1 MYNSRLQKKI
11 TQFLLEAE
19 DDGTPRP
26 PRTNI
31 KSGAFGD
38 IPVFYNDKKPEK
50 LNFQSTLGIAKR
62 RSSGDYEAADK
73 FAQNAFIRRK
83 IKKLK
88 QALDKT
94 RNVDA
99 VAALNQ
105 QINDLKD
112 QLTKLA
118 EVNPNVVPPTNAA
131 DSAINKEM
139 GNLSNSTASYER
151 DELDDELDAQ
161 MASDRSA
168 YDEWEKNTLFAGRE
182 EDYAEN
188 QKQSAF
194 NKKYYASQNA
204 VESDKIVDDPLLA
217 DKLVEYTD
225 IINRLEKISNSEQYT
240 LKNFNSSAKKIE
252 DKELAK
258 YLPLQYES
266 TNIDQFE
273 DIIALL
279 SAMYIKLI
287 TTEHNLILQQSDDKS
302 RANKLAQF
310 DKKSESVNNKLI
322 EIMNRIKGMISNK
335 KAASYPDLAKRLA
348 TLARYVDKTR
358 NKENMAE
365 KSRFHTYDT
374 ISDMSQYWSGESG
387 VKQAIAPMLQQA
399 AWIQHLLR
407 NSVLVDLK
415 SVTFTKFLETID
427 DVYGIAKGFENSD
440 AVSLQKKLQELQ
452 KTVEEEGEITKPKSK
467 SKMSDKVDID
477 AKLKSNSKYQALL
490 ASKKDALVELDEL
503 NSVLSVYGGEDAAFM
518 GIDIGQTRNNITH
531 LEKKL
536 SNIQKDITQLELSL
550 MDKQTGGKAKMDSK
564 SKSATK
570 NVKHA
575 ISQADVWDKKA
586 YPPKGTPSEFNK
598 FGNIPSEYN
607 PDYFYNNLRPSKS
620 GRDLNPEFA
629 DVMDAYYDY
638 GDSEEDYESMDPKTR
653 YLTNLK
659 GKKSIGRNVN
669 PMFIQQLMHDSSS
682 PYRQFNSFL
691 LFDFFNKEKTKDYKG
706 GVYDAIVR
714 WMQNNYNRRFG
725 QTKGDKL
732 FINKVSFYAF
742 GLESTNLEPDEGLFE
757 QLPNKFKDDMM
768 NKQFK
773 KLSGNGK
780 FSDGSDDLLTPPGH
794 VLGGTAFYDDEVAK
808 NEFFTKLTAAATEKS
823 DDMNRRGLKDRSG
836 TIIAA
841 AFRNLYDENVLDYF
855 NDFID
860 GLGKN
865 KLKVYLERAFRA
877 AEFYHK
883 YGDVIVSPDSAEE
896 E

>member
-1 MYNSRLQKKI
+1 MYNNRLQKKI
-11 TQFLLEAE
+11 TQFLLEAD

-287 TTEHNLILQQSDDKS
+287 T
-302 RANKLAQF
+302 
-310 DKKSESVNNKLI
+310 
-322 EIMNRIKGMISNK
+322 
-335 KAASYPDLAKRLA
+335 
-348 TLARYVDKTR
+348 
-358 NKENMAE
+358 
-365 KSRFHTYDT
+365 
-374 ISDMSQYWSGESG
+374 
-387 VKQAIAPMLQQA
+387 
-399 AWIQHLLR
+399 
-407 NSVLVDLK
+407 
-415 SVTFTKFLETID
+415 
-427 DVYGIAKGFENSD
+427 
-440 AVSLQKKLQELQ
+440 
-452 KTVEEEGEITKPKSK
+452 
-467 SKMSDKVDID
+467 
-477 AKLKSNSKYQALL
+477 
-490 ASKKDALVELDEL
+490 
-503 NSVLSVYGGEDAAFM
+503 
-518 GIDIGQTRNNITH
+518 
-531 LEKKL
+531 
-536 SNIQKDITQLELSL
+536 
-550 MDKQTGGKAKMDSK
+550 
-564 SKSATK
+564 
-570 NVKHA
+570 
-575 ISQADVWDKKA
+575 
-586 YPPKGTPSEFNK
+586 
-598 FGNIPSEYN
+598 
-607 PDYFYNNLRPSKS
+607 
-620 GRDLNPEFA
+620 
-629 DVMDAYYDY
+629 
-638 GDSEEDYESMDPKTR
+638 
-653 YLTNLK
+653 
-659 GKKSIGRNVN
+659 
-669 PMFIQQLMHDSSS
+669 
-682 PYRQFNSFL
+682 
-691 LFDFFNKEKTKDYKG
+691 
-706 GVYDAIVR
+706 
-714 WMQNNYNRRFG
+714 
-725 QTKGDKL
+725 
-732 FINKVSFYAF
+732 
-742 GLESTNLEPDEGLFE
+742 
-757 QLPNKFKDDMM
+757 
-768 NKQFK
+768 
-773 KLSGNGK
+773 
-780 FSDGSDDLLTPPGH
+780 
-794 VLGGTAFYDDEVAK
+794 
-808 NEFFTKLTAAATEKS
+808 
-823 DDMNRRGLKDRSG
+823 
-836 TIIAA
+836 
-841 AFRNLYDENVLDYF
+841 
-855 NDFID
+855 
-860 GLGKN
+860 
-865 KLKVYLERAFRA
+865 
-877 AEFYHK
+877 
-883 YGDVIVSPDSAEE
+883 
-896 E
+896 